1 MVTPTTMRGECV
13 NGAMYLRSRCDY
25 LVDPVSPATR
35 EIDMIRLLYFS
46 QAVAT
51 VTNAGLEEILATARR
66 KNNERGITGALL
78 TGGEVF
84 LQILEGPEQSVLSLY
99 LEILQDTRHTD
110 VEIMRVTPIMNRLFK
125 DWSMEF
131 FETTPLQF
139 VQVMKFKTEHFA
151 VEEPQEF
158 IGALRGLVKV
168 MGEQKLAPGAASSQL
183 SGRARLT

>member
-1 MVTPTTMRGECV
+1 
-13 NGAMYLRSRCDY
+13 
-25 LVDPVSPATR
+25 
-35 EIDMIRLLYFS
+35 MIRLLYFS

-51 VTNAGLEEILATARR
+51 VTSADLEEILVTARI
-66 KNNERGITGALL
+66 KNKEKNITGALL

-110 VEIMRVTPIMNRLFK
+110 VEIMRVTPIMNRLFE

-139 VQVMKFKTEHFA
+139 LQVMKFKTEHFA
-151 VEEPQEF
+151 VEEPKEF

-168 MGEQKLAPGAASSQL
+168 LREQNLAPADAASSQL
-183 SGRARLT
+183 R